1 MPNILCPDKIVCPGS
16 DFPIEN
22 YSAEDPDDPI
32 VCRVRVIVETLPT
45 LGQSSGNTC
54 EGECAMTDTGEIII
68 PGIQERSLSPIS
80 IVTDVPTLQVGVP
93 VAVSIQASG
102 APVGNVYVYSIS
114 SGALPAGLSL
124 DNAGNLTGTPTTSG
138 PYSFTVLATCPVC
151 APTTRTYSSRVVGA
165 PGTEYGSPTAYYKCE
180 ELDGNLIDS
189 VAGRNTVL
197 TTGSPQVASGKIG
210 IAQRMIDWSTRLLD
224 PAFDI
229 NNKEFT
235 VRFWFRTDRP
245 SENEIIGTNQF
256 SIGFLGVPEC
266 PTCSGFNQGFL
277 TVYLNL
283 YTSVGIVGVQNTF
296 ALDEQWHRIV
306 CCRYFNG
313 SDSIVMIQFDDQFP
327 SWAPL
332 GNVGASP
339 ALTSS
344 FGLAAAG
351 IPKPTIYDVDEV
363 AFWNSFAMLKGDCDS
378 YCEHWIMG
386 EASMTDWNEGNGKT
400 YPLA

>member
-68 PGIQERSLSPIS
+68 PGIQERALSPIS
-80 IVTDVPTLQVGVP
+80 IVTDLPTLQVGVP

-114 SGALPAGLSL
+114 SGALPDGLSL

-197 TTGSPQVASGKIG
+197 TTGSPQVAPGKIG
-210 IAQRMIDWSTRLLD
+210 MAQRMIGWTTYSAD
-224 PAFDI
+224 PNFDVRG
-229 NNKEFT
+229 KDFT
-235 VRFWFRTDRP
+235 VRFWFKTDLP
-245 SENEIIGTNQF
+245 SANEIIGGPTQF
-256 SIGFLGVPEC
+256 TIGLSWIPTC
-266 PTCSGFNQGFL
+266 PTCHDFTPGIATLYF
-277 TVYLNL
+277 NL
-283 YTSVGIVGVQNTF
+283 YASSIVGVVNTIPI
-296 ALDEQWHRIV
+296 DGQWHRII
-306 CCRYFNG
+306 CCKFNVG
-313 SDSIVMIQFDDQFP
+313 TNTVVMIQFDDQRP
-327 SWAPL
+327 SVAQL
-332 GNVGASP
+332 GDVGDVGP
-339 ALTSS
+339 VSS
-344 FGLAAAG
+344 FGLAAEG
-351 IPKPTIYDVDEV
+351 SPVPTIRDVDEI
-363 AFWNSFAMLKGDCDS
+363 AFWNGYAMLKNDFDS
-378 YCEHWIMG
+378 RFRNWTMG
-386 EASMTDWNEGNGKT
+386 TDSLNDWNEGNGKT